1 MNKIKTICVGDYE
14 YSTGH
19 CLGKGAFG
27 KVYVCSKKNSKNNMQ
42 YALKEIKIKSLN
54 SKHEIELI
62 RSEYKIGNKI
72 KHENIVHVE

>member
-42 YALKEIKIKSLN
+42 YALKEIKIKSN

-62 RSEYKIGNKI
+62 RSEYNIGNKI

>member
-27 KVYVCSKKNSKNNMQ
+27 KVYVCKNSKNNMQ
-42 YALKEIKIKSLN
+42 YALKEIKIKSFN